1 MEDKEGPKNR
11 EDHSRLVG
19 GKFNKQRSLHTRLLL
34 GGHKIS
40 GSPRPPEVCVE
51 NLTGFSHIYSPDGLN
66 STLLSQSCIL
76 ELAPSEWSIHSEDR
90 EGGEEPPIAQVQLKS
105 QLPIT
110 SSWWPPP
117 KSYIRNGW
125 RLKRSLCFWTGIGR
139 NNMELWICFNSL
151 DLIIIIMILTLL
163 TERD

>member
-19 GKFNKQRSLHTRLLL
+19 GKFNKERSLHTRLLL

-40 GSPRPPEVCVE
+40 GSPRPPKVCVE
-51 NLTGFSHIYSPDGLN
+51 NLTGFSHVYSPDGLN

-76 ELAPSEWSIHSEDR
+76 ELAPSERSIHSEDR

-110 SSWWPPP
+110 SS
-117 KSYIRNGW
+117 
-125 RLKRSLCFWTGIGR
+125 
-139 NNMELWICFNSL
+139 
-151 DLIIIIMILTLL
+151 
-163 TERD
+163 